1 MLIYGTRYT
10 PLAEAPLPSACIH
23 CGKEGTLTLTIEKS
37 YLHVFFIPFYPKS
50 RVGAS
55 TCSHCKQT
63 LGWDEMPDNYRAGM
77 MALGST
83 VRNPWWHWSGLVLL
97 IGFVGYVAY
106 LMAGDSEREAER
118 VQYPH
123 VGDIWS
129 IRTDTVE
136 YTVWRVVAVDSNS
149 VTYLPHT
156 MVTNR
161 IKGLKE
167 LRTDHAAEYDTV
179 RMTIPRARVL
189 SLHESDTLMMVVRE

>member
-1 MLIYGTRYT
+1 MLIYGTHYT
-10 PLAEAPLPSACIH
+10 PLAEGRLPSPCTH
-23 CGKEGTLTLTIEKS
+23 CGKEGTISLAIEKA
-37 YLHVFFIPFYPKS
+37 YLHVFFIPFCPKG

-97 IGFVGYVAY
+97 MAFIGFLVY
-106 LMAGDSEREAER
+106 LFIGDAAREAER

-123 VGDIWS
+123 VGDVWS
-129 IRTDTVE
+129 IKQDAQE
-136 YTVWRVVAVDSNS
+136 YTVWRVIAVDSNT
-149 VTYLPHT
+149 VTYQPHT
-156 MVTNR
+156 MISDR

-167 LRTDHAAEYDTV
+167 LRTDHAGEYDTV
-179 RMTIPRARVL
+179 RVTIPRARVL